1 MKNNKTIA
9 ITLILMMGLFITAC
23 GESTVKEEGHGEHE
37 DHGPEGTVSL
47 NALQMKTL
55 GLEIMTIE
63 KKNMS
68 QEILV
73 NGTLELPPQEKADI
87 SPIMGGIV
95 KKIYVIEGDKV
106 KKGQVLATM
115 QHPDFVQLQEDYA
128 STVHEFDYLEK
139 EYTRTK
145 KLYEEKVSSA
155 ASYQKAKSAYLKSK
169 SMLASQKIKLSML
182 GISAKNVAAGKI
194 VSMVNI
200 YSPFNGIISLVE
212 TNVGAYAEPMSKLF
226 EVVNINKMHA
236 DFMVYEK
243 DINHVSVGQ
252 KVFFHSSSV
261 SNQEFAGI
269 IHNIS
274 PVFEENPRAL
284 HIHAD
289 IETKSD
295 KLIPGMYIKGR
306 ILVENVETN
315 VVPDDAIVAD
325 GDKFYIFAK
334 TKNQATPHEHKDG
347 EAAHEEEEEKT
358 TFIMIEV
365 IPGIQN
371 AGFTEIKLLNNL
383 PEDIEIAGS
392 AAYFLIAEMRKEETA
407 HEH

>member
-1 MKNNKTIA
+1 MKNKIA
-9 ITLILMMGLFITAC
+9 ILALLFTGFLIQSC
-23 GESTVKEEGHGEHE
+23 GESTEKETGHEEHE
-37 DHGPEGTVSL
+37 DHGSEGTVSL

-63 KKNMS
+63 KRNMS

-106 KKGQVLATM
+106 KKGQALATM
-115 QHPDFVQLQEDYA
+115 QHPDFIQLQEDYA
-128 STVHEFDYLEK
+128 STIHEYDYLEK
-139 EYTRTK
+139 EYLRTK

-169 SMLASQKIKLSML
+169 SMLASQKNKLSML
-182 GISAKNVAAGKI
+182 GISPKNVAAGKI
-194 VSMVNI
+194 VSLVNI

-212 TNVGAYAEPMSKLF
+212 TNIGAYAEPMSKLF

-243 DINHVSVGQ
+243 DISHVTVGQ
-252 KVFFHSSSV
+252 KVFFHSSSIL
-261 SNQEFAGI
+261 NQEFAGK

-284 HIHAD
+284 HIHVD

-306 ILVENVETN
+306 ILVENIETK

-325 GDKFYIFAK
+325 GEKFYIFVK
-334 TKNQATPHEHKDG
+334 TKNQASNHEHKEG
-347 EAAHEEEEEKT
+347 EAEHKKEEKT
-358 TFIMIEV
+358 TFIMVEV
-365 IPGIQN
+365 IPGIKN

-392 AAYFLIAEMRKEETA
+392 AAYFLIAEIRKESV
-407 HEH
+407 EHSH